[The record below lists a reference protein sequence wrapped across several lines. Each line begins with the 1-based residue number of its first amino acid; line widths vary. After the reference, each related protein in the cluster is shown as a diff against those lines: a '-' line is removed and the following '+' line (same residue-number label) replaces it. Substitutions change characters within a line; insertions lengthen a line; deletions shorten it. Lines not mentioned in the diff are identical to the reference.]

1 MEFGL
6 ERFIKQQN
14 YRIDFLR
21 NVLDRYDEGRSKSF
35 FCLAATLLSIESL
48 TGALIKADQEIK
60 AKSISENDLKRK
72 AQIIKSILNELAVEE
87 DEELRLRK

>member
-1 MEFGL
+1 M
-6 ERFIKQQN
+6 FIEQQN
-14 YRIDFLR
+14 RRITFLLAA
-21 NVLDRYDEGRSKSF
+21 LDRYDEGRSKSF

-48 TGALIKADQEIK
+48 TGALVKADQEIK
-60 AKSISENDLKRK
+60 AKYVSENDLRGK